1 MSQLTARARL
11 CNDKTAKLPNGKS
24 AELAQGKAVKPSQL
38 DCPVNAEDIETNDRL
53 RTLVITTYDTADK
66 NDADADDV
74 DEDDEEGEASC
85 VDDDEA
91 EVDDEAD
98 NEDDGDNDADGE
110 GDDENGDDKADEED
124 DEDESDEDEQDD
136 GKDDDK
142 EEKNDGCDTPRR
154 VQLIAENWESA
165 MTTDLKNLL
174 ARYRNRRLDKRVM
187 DIQGWVE
194 SYTSSRVF
202 FYRKDKGEDSLN
214 IEEFPVAGSHDWRI
228 FAQIKTIY
236 KHEYALQ
243 RIPLAT
249 FGPKSKHG
257 TETFQYFHL
266 SFFELHAMMK
276 MLAHIRLGI
285 CTVVIK
291 DMSAHIYF
299 DFDLDD
305 KPRKLDKAGEH
316 SARLALLADLEQTGG
331 RRAVAQEL
339 NELLPPFFKRVF
351 GRDIDLGVVQWEDG
365 SVLDE
370 DGRYTKL
377 SLHHHIVSES
387 FVDNASMKSF
397 VEAFV
402 DAHPDSRIAR
412 IVDRSVYDQNRNMKI
427 VGSRKAGRQPL
438 AVYDPVADKVL
449 PLDDITH
456 EHIFNSLISYSHT
469 TTHDLL
475 EYKATEGAAKRGA
488 ARRGGARKKG
498 GAVKAVADGAAK
510 PAPDGAAKPAADGE
524 EKHEVVV
531 DPNAR
536 YAGWT
541 YQEIVDGV
549 EEFDIRVVGPP
560 NNEGGFFN
568 VRNPKGRP
576 RKCLFSDET
585 HVRNN
590 PKLWHTDDGVWGGC
604 HDPHHAGMKKLLLAP
619 KAELPMYG
627 GRTDVD
633 TMIEIRD
640 AWQRTHA
647 AELAAAKIHSESRD
661 ATVKQ
666 KGLKE
671 LARLELQLR
680 GELFL
685 HLNTKM
691 RLLEARP
698 SILDK
703 DLGQED
709 RPKMEVMLEIHR
721 RWEAKH
727 TVELTKARAD
737 SKSRDSATKERGHD
751 ELAALEGSLY
761 KELVRYLN
769 KYLMA
774 ITRSGRAHIIE
785 DIVGRDP
792 VSGKL
797 RYEHIFFDKRNF
809 LDVKADWKLPG
820 IKHTI
825 AEIWFAYAERRKV
838 DNVIFVPRPEEHI
851 EQNEYPSFN
860 LYRGAGVTRAQAKRW
875 ADAHPDWLE
884 HLQPWLDHVEH
895 ILCCGNKTHT
905 AYLLG
910 WVASVVQKPWVK
922 TSVGVV
928 LQGQQGSGKSL
939 FVDGIGQ
946 IVGTEHY
953 LPVHDPKDVLGD
965 YTHLLRACILLFMD
979 ESLWAGDK
987 ASEQQ
992 LKKLITQPQHRVHE
1006 KFLSSVMVASFLNLI
1021 FATNNDWAVP
1031 VEASDRRFFALTVD
1045 DKYAGPQTAESKAYF
1060 DKLYAVP
1067 IEAIAH
1073 YLYEYSLAD
1082 FNPRVIPATEL
1093 QRDQKFRSFDPLK
1106 KWWHNVLS
1114 HGEINTKGWRVRD
1127 YAEPIE
1133 LDDVRPRP
1141 KLNEGEWEDW
1151 MRPRYKEQMYHSY
1164 RQSLSGTR
1172 AFVIDQGQFWKNLR
1186 KLVPEFKE
1194 SRYVVED
1201 ANGKDKARAVVVY
1214 LPSLDSCQRHWRE
1227 RVVLDDKWE
1236 FDTPNDEG
1244 PGQGQPA

>member
-1 MSQLTARARL
+1 MPALASRKRNRSTTSDDEMLQPTAANAGCL
-11 CNDKTAKLPNGKS
+11 VAGDDKQP
-24 AELAQGKAVKPSQL
+24 EPDL
-38 DCPVNAEDIETNDRL
+38 DSDGGSDTEAEDGPNRRL
-53 RTLVITTYDTADK
+53 TIVTGLDHT
-66 NDADADDV
+66 DD
-74 DEDDEEGEASC
+74 DDEE
-85 VDDDEA
+85 
-91 EVDDEAD
+91 
-98 NEDDGDNDADGE
+98 
-110 GDDENGDDKADEED
+110 
-124 DEDESDEDEQDD
+124 
-136 GKDDDK
+136 K
-142 EEKNDGCDTPRR
+142 EECDTPRE

-165 MTTDLKNLL
+165 MTTDLQNLL
-174 ARYRNRRLDKRVM
+174 ARSRNRRLDKSLM
-187 DIQGWVE
+187 DIKGWVE
-194 SYTSSRVF
+194 GYTSSRVF
-202 FYRKDKGEDSLN
+202 FFRKDKGEDSLN
-214 IEEFPVAGSHDWRI
+214 IEDFPVASSDDWRI
-228 FAQIKTIY
+228 FAQIKTLY
-236 KHEYALQ
+236 QHKYGLQ

-249 FGPKSKHG
+249 FGPKNKHG

-276 MLAHIRLGI
+276 MLAHSRLGI
-285 CTVVIK
+285 CTIVMK
-291 DMSAHIYF
+291 DMPAHLYF

-316 SARLALLADLEQTGG
+316 SARLALLSDLEQAGG
-331 RRAVAQEL
+331 RRAVVQEL
-339 NELLPPFFKRVF
+339 NELLPPFFKRMF
-351 GRDIDLGVVQWEDG
+351 GRDMDLSVVQWEDG

-370 DGRYTKL
+370 DGRYTKA
-377 SLHHHIVSES
+377 SLHGHIVSES
-387 FVDNASMKSF
+387 FINNASMKTF
-397 VEAFV
+397 VEVFV
-402 DAHPDSRIAR
+402 DTHPDSRIAR

-456 EHIFNSLISYSHT
+456 EHIFNSLISYSHR

-475 EYKATEGAAKRGA
+475 ECKAAEGAAKRKKTGA
-488 ARRGGARKKG
+488 AKHVVEG
-498 GAVKAVADGAAK
+498 DGAAK
-510 PAPDGAAKPAADGE
+510 RD
-524 EKHEVVV
+524 VVV

-541 YQEIVDGV
+541 YQEIVDAV
-549 EEFDIRVVGPP
+549 KESDIRVIGPP
-560 NNEGGFFN
+560 NEDGFFD

-590 PKLWHTDDGVWGGC
+590 PKLWFTDGGVWSGC
-604 HDPHHAGMKKLLLAP
+604 HDVNHAGKKLLLPA
-619 KAELPMYG
+619 KAEVPLYG

-633 TMIEIRD
+633 AMIEMRD
-640 AWQRTHA
+640 AWNKTHV

-666 KGLKE
+666 TGLKE
-671 LARLELQLR
+671 LARLEGLLQS
-680 GELFL
+680 ELFH
-685 HLNTKM
+685 HLNTKL
-691 RLLEARP
+691 RLLEGRP
-698 SILDK
+698 SVLDK
-703 DLGQED
+703 DLGKED
-709 RPKMEVMLEIHR
+709 RPKMEVMREIHR
-721 RWEAKH
+721 HWEGKH
-727 TVELTKARAD
+727 SDELIKARTD
-737 SKSRDSATKERGHD
+737 SKSRDSVTKERGQE
-751 ELAALEGSLY
+751 ELATLEGVLY
-761 KELVRYLN
+761 KELVLYLN

-774 ITRSGRAHIIE
+774 ITRSGKAHIIE

-820 IKHTI
+820 IKNTI
-825 AEIWFAYAERRKV
+825 AEIWFAYTERRKV

-875 ADAHPDWLE
+875 ADTHPNWLAQ
-884 HLQPWLDHVEH
+884 LQPWLDHVEQ
-895 ILCCGNKTHT
+895 ILCRGNKDHT

-910 WVASVVQKPWVK
+910 WVSSVVQKPWIK
-922 TSVGVV
+922 TGVGVV

-946 IVGTEHY
+946 IIGTEHY

-1045 DKYAGPQTAESKAYF
+1045 DKYAGRQTAEAKAYF
-1060 DKLYAVP
+1060 DKLCAVP
-1067 IEAIAH
+1067 IEAVAH
-1073 YLYEYSLAD
+1073 YLYEFQLAD
-1082 FNPRVIPATEL
+1082 FNPREIPATEL

-1106 KWWHNVLS
+1106 KWWHDVLS

-1127 YAEPIE
+1127 YAEPVE

-1141 KLNEGEWEDW
+1141 KLDESEWEDW
-1151 MRPRYKEQMYHSY
+1151 MRPRYKEQVYHSY

-1172 AFVIDQGQFWKNLR
+1172 VYVIDQGQFWKNLR
-1186 KLVPEFKE
+1186 KLVPQFKE
-1194 SRYVVED
+1194 SRYAIQD
-1201 ANGKDKARAVVVY
+1201 ANGNDKARAVIVY
-1214 LPSLDSCQRHWRE
+1214 LPILEACRSHWRE
-1227 RVVLDDKWE
+1227 RVVLDSEWE
-1236 FDTPNDEG
+1236 FDTPDGE
-1244 PGQGQPA
+1244 GQPA